1 MKVRLRDVATV
12 INGVTYKPSDIRYP
26 SCDGSIPILRAT
38 NIQNGALDLSDTVYI
53 DVNKVAQHQILQNGD
68 IVICASSGS
77 KNLVGKAAQITI
89 VTPLSFGSFCKVVR
103 PNNIN
108 PEYLYFFFQSP
119 TYRHLISEAS
129 IGANINNIR
138 NSHILDLQ
146 IPVPN
151 INKQK
156 NICEHLGS
164 LSNQITKRN
173 QQAIILDQ
181 LVKSRF
187 MEMFGDLS
195 SPSCRWNKNKLS
207 HICVN
212 YDDIKCGPFGTQ
224 LNKNEYTAT
233 GVPIWEIAQINS
245 MFTTKPVHFITQDK
259 AVSLNAYSIKPG
271 DIAMSRKGNVGRCAI
286 FPETLQNGIIH
297 SDILRIRVDQNQVL
311 PVFIVHQLRYSNHVK
326 HQIELVSS
334 GAIMAGINVTK
345 LKQIEIHIPPLPL
358 QQQFAAFVEKVDKS
372 KLAVK
377 QSLEKLETLKKSLMQ
392 QYFG

>member
-1 MKVRLRDVATV
+1 MKDGFVRLGELISSAPLQRCEQENYPVLSMTMHDGIMLQSERFKKSLASADTSNYKVVNRGQLVVGFPIDEGV
-12 INGVTYKPSDIRYP
+12 IYIQKAVDTGIMSPAYNVWNVSPKINSDYLELYLHSP
-26 SCDGSIPILRAT
+26 YAMNYYLANLRGTTARRRSLPT
-38 NIQNGALDLSDTVYI
+38 EVLLDLPVFLPELQKQQTTV
-53 DVNKVAQHQILQNGD
+53 DVFAKLKV
-68 IVICASSGS
+68 
-77 KNLVGKAAQITI
+77 
-89 VTPLSFGSFCKVVR
+89 
-103 PNNIN
+103 
-108 PEYLYFFFQSP
+108 
-119 TYRHLISEAS
+119 
-129 IGANINNIR
+129 
-138 NSHILDLQ
+138 
-146 IPVPN
+146 
-151 INKQK
+151 
-156 NICEHLGS
+156 
-164 LSNQITKRN
+164 ITKK
-173 QQAIILDQ
+173 QHEQLKKLDE

>member
-1 MKVRLRDVATV
+1 MKVRLGDICEVISGSTPKTNVPEYWNGTLKWITPAEIGKECYIFDSERHISEEGAKSANLRPLPPGTV
-12 INGVTYKPSDIRYP
+12 ILSSRA
-26 SCDGSIPILRAT
+26 PIGKTAIAGCKLYC
-38 NIQNGALDLSDTVYI
+38 NQGF
-53 DVNKVAQHQILQNGD
+53 
-68 IVICASSGS
+68 
-77 KNLVGKAAQITI
+77 KNLICSSA
-89 VTPLSFGSFCKVVR
+89 LM
-103 PNNIN
+103 
-108 PEYLYFFFQSP
+108 PEYLYYFLSCNTHKLNLLGRGATFKELSKSIVENIEIP
-119 TYRHLISEAS
+119 LINL
-129 IGANINNIR
+129 IQQKYIV
-138 NSHILDLQ
+138 HILQ
-146 IPVPN
+146 N
-151 INKQK
+151 IDR
-156 NICEHLGS
+156 L
-164 LSNQITKRN
+164 ITKYSN
-173 QQAIILDQ
+173 ACSILNEI
-181 LVKSRF
+181 VKSRF

-372 KLAVK
+372 KFIVGARLAGRLYRKVLTK
-377 QSLEKLETLKKSLMQ
+377 LSLSEAD
-392 QYFG
+392 YD